1 MNRLIK
7 TKFWKNFI
15 YWYIEPLVSNKR
27 KIFESWW
34 KNINLQNLRKCQK
47 WAIYWVLSHWTIS
60 TKPWIVV
67 MPTWT
72 WKTETLISLI
82 LYAKLNN
89 ILIIVPSDVLRKQ
102 TYEKILELWVLK
114 ENLIINTKIKN
125 PLVGVLYHWDSQ
137 ENIKKICK
145 NSNIIISTMKLIS
158 NLDDNSKQELINNLD
173 YFFVDEAHHS
183 KAETWDAF
191 LWKAKA
197 NNKRIVKFTATPF
210 RQDNQIIDWS
220 IVYNYS
226 LRKAQNDW
234 LFKSINFLPIEAF
247 DNTVSDSEI
256 AEKSTQQL
264 KNDKNSW
271 YSHIL
276 MVRVSK
282 ISRTSEVLD
291 HYKNIYDESKIVTIH
306 SDLRDYKKKEILRGI
321 KNWQYDVVICVWML
335 WEGFDLNMLKI
346 LAYHDK
352 YKNLSTTLQLL
363 WRFSRSWDEE
373 IWNATIITNIQDKN
387 ISQSLSDLYK
397 NNADWN
403 YIISHKS
410 ENTIES
416 LKIKKEFF
424 ENFES
429 NLIEDWWEYENLSY
443 NIKEDNFIIPSSTE
457 VYETYSEFDFKNCA
471 TILENE
477 WYLVNYNINENIL
490 YSLKKDKKNITWIQT
505 KDIYDI
511 QWSFFV
517 MYYDKNTYKI
527 FIYSNSESFKE
538 NIIKKFN
545 FHQSNLWKKVLNIYE
560 DDYIDKIKVLGRS
573 NLSTQETTS
582 YNSDMWKD
590 VIKNIS
596 DLEKYLST
604 IKNVSASTFG
614 WWISKILGTSCKWK
628 VWNTEKVDL
637 FEWKNW
643 CVYVSSKVLGNEVS
657 ESDLPRIFQGFVNE
671 YNLWENIN
679 YLDAERIVWIFWN
692 EKIYSEE
699 IKISDHDIYDYDL
712 IIDRD
717 NIDKDNFIIPLNIEN
732 QECTIRIKIYY
743 DEEENKISVSYYE
756 QHDLYIRVNDD
767 YYDLV
772 DWINN
777 NPFYLRYIDNS
788 YLDDKLYYKTW
799 KSYVFN
805 NNRLISWNW
814 SWYDIKKEERN
825 GNDNCDSVQKCVID
839 NLFQNNYD
847 IIFFDHWKWEIADII
862 GIYIS
867 NWTINLDLYHCKT
880 SWSGAP
886 RNQINDLYDVCW
898 QAQKSA
904 IWNNIN
910 EMYTQIIYRS
920 KNASNSKFIEWN
932 KEEFDKIIENRK
944 KYSLEVKYSVY
955 VVNPMVNLSSI
966 QGNTN
971 QNQLLGSTEWYLK
984 DFYWIDFYV
993 IWS

>member
-7 TKFWKNFI
+7 TKFGKNFI
-15 YWYIEPLVSNKR
+15 YGYIEPLVSNKR
-27 KIFESWW
+27 KIFESWG

-47 WAIYWVLSHWTIS
+47 GAIYGVLSHWTIS
-60 TKPWIVV
+60 TKPGIVV
-67 MPTWT
+67 MPTGT
-72 WKTETLISLI
+72 GKTETLISLI

-102 TYEKILELWVLK
+102 TYEKILELGVLK

-125 PLVGVLYHWDSQ
+125 PLVGVLYHGDSQ

-191 LWKAKA
+191 LGKAKA

-210 RQDNQIIDWS
+210 RQDNQIIDGS

-226 LRKAQNDW
+226 LRKAQNDG

-264 KNDKNSW
+264 KNDKNSG

-321 KNWQYDVVICVWML
+321 KNGQYDVVICVGML
-335 WEGFDLNMLKI
+335 GEGFDLNMLKI

-363 WRFSRSWDEE
+363 GRFSRSGDEE
-373 IWNATIITNIQDKN
+373 IGNATIITNIQDKN

-429 NLIEDWWEYENLSY
+429 NLIEDGGEYENLSY

-477 WYLVNYNINENIL
+477 GYLVNYNINENIL

-545 FHQSNLWKKVLNIYE
+545 FHQSNLGKKVLNIYE

-582 YNSDMWKD
+582 YNSDMGKD

-614 WWISKILGTSCKWK
+614 GGISKILGTSCKGK

-671 YNLWENIN
+671 YNLGENIN
-679 YLDAERIVWIFWN
+679 YLDAERIVGIFWN

-788 YLDDKLYYKTW
+788 YLDDKLYYKTG

-814 SWYDIKKEERN
+814 SGYDIKKEERN

-847 IIFFDHWKWEIADII
+847 IIFFDHGKGEIADII

-867 NWTINLDLYHCKT
+867 NGTINLDLYHCKT
-880 SWSGAP
+880 SGSGAP
-886 RNQINDLYDVCW
+886 RNQINDLYDVCG

-920 KNASNSKFIEWN
+920 KNASNSKFIEGN

-971 QNQLLGSTEWYLK
+971 QNQLLGSTEGYLK
-984 DFYWIDFYV
+984 DFYGIDFYV
-993 IWS
+993 IGS